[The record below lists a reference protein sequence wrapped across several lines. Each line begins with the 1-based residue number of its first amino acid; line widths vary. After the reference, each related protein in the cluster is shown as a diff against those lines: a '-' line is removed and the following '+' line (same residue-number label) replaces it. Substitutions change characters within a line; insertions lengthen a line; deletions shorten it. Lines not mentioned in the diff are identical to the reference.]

1 MQAFYVSKISVACW
15 GMQSPPNAT
24 SLQLLVSWRNYFLS
38 QLIWFF
44 SPFSAPRN
52 LLTAESTENNIIQML
67 SSFLEQTKNK
77 QKKNT
82 DFLCI
87 NIEQI
92 KNLIKLCLTYS
103 APRQKQRFAQLWK
116 DYEYLVSPN

>member
-92 KNLIKLCLTYS
+92 KNLIKLS
-103 APRQKQRFAQLWK
+103 HI
-116 DYEYLVSPN
+116 